1 MIRIYT
7 LVNGEQIVGEQQ
19 STSGGIHIW
28 NPFYIMETPDRHSII
43 LINVCTFTDQQYI
56 VVQDKHIVFSIPA
69 NESMTRYYEKFV
81 ESSKNTN
88 TAKMIDAAIKDIETM
103 EENMQEIISKRLVGE
118 STIN

>member
-7 LVNGEQIVGEQQ
+7 MVNGEQLIGNQD
-19 STSGGIHIW
+19 STSGGVHIHD
-28 NPFYIMETPDRHSII
+28 PFYVMETEDKHGIM

-69 NESMTRYYEKFV
+69 NESMSRYYEKFV
-81 ESSKNTN
+81 ESSKNTD
-88 TAKMIDAAIKDIETM
+88 TAKMINAAIKDIENM
-103 EENMQEIISKRLVGE
+103 EENMHDLISKRLVGE